1 MRFNRENYHASKEGY
16 ELTEADIDMF
26 YRKRNEIEAFIKK
39 IAMSSEV
46 AEIVDCV
53 ENIADSSEEEE

>member
-1 MRFNRENYHASKEGY
+1 MFNRENYHASKEGY
-16 ELTEADIDMF
+16 ELTDMF
-26 YRKRNEIEAFIKK
+26 YRKRDEIEAFIKK